1 MPAKK
6 KPAKL
11 TQEELFPHS
20 GFSYR
25 LETKEDDGTKRGA
38 TKIAWFQCEAHLVK
52 HVTRYSITDGL
63 VSVAEGS
70 EPLSSDPLAPKAKRT
85 RKAPAKPRAKT
96 TTKKPSG
103 TKASQASTTKKAT
116 KPAAK
121 TTRTTRASKTSKKE
135 AFSSLDTFFES

>member
-1 MPAKK
+1 MPAQK

-25 LETKEDDGTKRGA
+25 LETKEDDGTKRGI

-52 HVTRYSITDGL
+52 HVTRYSITSGQ
-63 VSVAEGS
+63 VTVAEGS
-70 EPLSSDPLAPKAKRT
+70 EPLSSDPLAPKKK
-85 RKAPAKPRAKT
+85 RKAPAKPKAKT
-96 TTKKPSG
+96 VAQKPSATKASSSTKTKKP
-103 TKASQASTTKKAT
+103 A

-121 TTRTTRASKTSKKE
+121 TTRTTRASKTSTKE
-135 AFSSLDTFFES
+135 VFSNLDTFFDQ